1 MIHTP
6 QSTTTIAV
14 VALGKIGLPVAAHYA
29 AQGHRVIGC
38 DIDAGLVDAINR
50 GECPIV
56 HEPGLAEMVAAGVR
70 SGRVRATTD
79 TAAGVAQAEV
89 VIVLVPLDVDGRRQP
104 EFGPLDAA
112 FAAIGAGLQ
121 RGSLVLLETTVPAGT
136 TRNRF
141 GPAIEA
147 GGLRCGR
154 DFSLAFSPERVQS
167 GRVLRDLATY
177 PRIVG
182 GVDPEGTERA
192 AAFYEEN
199 FGVPAIRLS
208 SAEAAEFCKLAESV
222 YRDVNIALANE
233 LGRAARECGVD
244 IHEVIPA
251 ANSQPQSH
259 IHRPGLGVGGHC
271 IPVYPYFLAGRTED
285 PSLTLTARGINDGMP
300 AYAADLL
307 EQALGDLAGR
317 RVLVLGLTYRPGVQ
331 ETAHSPALALAE
343 VLGGRG
349 AIVAGD
355 DPLLSPEEVTALGLV
370 PAAPGQ
376 GWPADAVVLHTA
388 DPAYG
393 DLDAGGIGTASVV
406 LDCAGVLDGRRFA
419 ERGITYLGIGRPSVP
434 AAIEA
439 RS

>member
-1 MIHTP
+1 VNHLLNS
-6 QSTTTIAV
+6 QTTIAV

-29 AQGHRVIGC
+29 ARGHRVIGC
-38 DIDAGLVDAINR
+38 DIDAALVAAINR

-56 HEPGLAEMVAAGVR
+56 HEPGLAEMVASGVR
-70 SGRVRATTD
+70 SGRLRATTD
-79 TAAGVAQAEV
+79 TAAGVAQAQV
-89 VIVLVPLDVDGRRQP
+89 VIVLVPLDVDAQRQP

-121 RGSLVLLETTVPAGT
+121 PGSLVLLETTVPTGT
-136 TRNRF
+136 TSARF

-147 GGLRCGR
+147 EGLRCGR

-182 GVDPEGTERA
+182 GVEPHSTERA
-192 AAFYEEN
+192 ATFYEEN

-233 LGRAARECGVD
+233 LARAAGDFGVD

-271 IPVYPYFLAGRTED
+271 IPVYPYFLAGSTED
-285 PSLTLTARGINDGMP
+285 VSLTLTARAINDGMP
-300 AYAADLL
+300 SHAAGLL
-307 EQALGDLAGR
+307 EQALGGLAGR

-331 ETAHSPALALAE
+331 ETAHSPALALAAE
-343 VLGGRG
+343 LQSRG
-349 AIVAGD
+349 AVVAGH
-355 DPLLSPEEVTALGLV
+355 DPLLSADAVAALGLV
-370 PAAPGQ
+370 PGAPDGS
-376 GWPADAVVLHTA
+376 WPADAIVLHTA
-388 DPAYG
+388 DPAYRG
-393 DLDAGGIGTASVV
+393 LDAAVVPSLRVV
-406 LDCAGVLDGRRFA
+406 LDGAGALDGGRLA
-419 ERGITYLGIGRPSVP
+419 ERGITYLGIGRPSIQ
-434 AAIEA
+434 AAIEVG
-439 RS
+439 S